1 MAKRRERESRRK
13 IAPPPFFSFRP
24 FSSNAA
30 GFLAIRAPKALSTTK
45 TRHGE
50 GGGRGSR
57 EGRKSTRINLVR
69 DYHYDLL

>member
-1 MAKRRERESRRK
+1 MAKRRERERVEGRS
-13 IAPPPFFSFRP
+13 PFFSFRP

-50 GGGRGSR
+50 GGGGGSR
-57 EGRKSTRINLVR
+57 EGRKSTRINLAR